1 MAILTCHLKNSQM
14 WLKVSNSDAITKSY
28 ADQKVAKSGDTMSG
42 DLNIG
47 SQKIT
52 NIAEGTASSDT
63 ITKSYADQKVAKSG
77 DTMLGDLNMCSQN
90 ITNIANPTRRE
101 QDSISYKF
109 FEDNFFHSRYG
120 AIDVNGKKI
129 FNIGVNTNRDQ
140 VINRGCVDDR
150 FLNLAGNVAMNGDLQ
165 MGNHKIIALANPTT
179 NTDAANKTFVDSNFL
194 KLTGGTMSG
203 NLQMRNN
210 QITGLNDPSA
220 NDHTVYQKFVK
231 DNYLS
236 IHRNNQME
244 HSLDMN
250 DNQIIGLPN
259 DVNKQYVNNAVTKG
273 NIKASHSSKTC
284 LRISWMMLMN
294 GLQNL
299 VLML

>member
-1 MAILTCHLKNSQM
+1 MSKSLTSDGNSDMSLKKLTN
-14 WLKVSNSDAITKSY
+14 VAEGTSNSDAITKSY

-90 ITNIANPTRRE
+90 ITNIANPTRRQ
-101 QDSISYKF
+101 QDAMSYKF

-140 VINRGCVDDR
+140 CFGITRNSCVI
-150 FLNLAGNVAMNGDLQ
+150 
-165 MGNHKIIALANPTT
+165 
-179 NTDAANKTFVDSNFL
+179 
-194 KLTGGTMSG
+194 
-203 NLQMRNN
+203 
-210 QITGLNDPSA
+210 
-220 NDHTVYQKFVK
+220 
-231 DNYLS
+231 
-236 IHRNNQME
+236 
-244 HSLDMN
+244 
-250 DNQIIGLPN
+250 
-259 DVNKQYVNNAVTKG
+259 
-273 NIKASHSSKTC
+273 
-284 LRISWMMLMN
+284 
-294 GLQNL
+294 
-299 VLML
+299 